1 MLAAEGFQSPTDRG
15 QRRQTVPAKGA
26 QWKARA
32 QERFLHRSGRWAGRT
47 PKPLVNAHPCSAWR
61 PHTPGWRGPRE
72 QWPPAPPPPHRGAS
86 GRRAAAS
93 CRPAGGRT
101 WARGGSSRGAPAPG
115 RARGPGPRPLHNG
128 LIHRA
133 PAAARA
139 APEPRSPGPERV
151 RRQAGPAPEPGEC
164 PGARGRDPGSKFM
177 GGGDQPRVLGSR
189 GADRGALPE
198 QRNPEDGCAR

>member
-32 QERFLHRSGRWAGRT
+32 QERFLHRSGRWAGCTPKTSGKCSSLLSMAPPHSRLART
-47 PKPLVNAHPCSAWR
+47 PGAVAPCPPSPAPWCL
-61 PHTPGWRGPRE
+61 
-72 QWPPAPPPPHRGAS
+72 WPPGRCILPPHRG
-86 GRRAAAS
+86 
-93 CRPAGGRT
+93 PHL
-101 WARGGSSRGAPAPG
+101 GAPAPG